1 MNSARNKSARGPVE
15 LFLTRE
21 FFNSLVTVLQFF
33 LVADSTNK
41 YGQYAARLKEK
52 ILHYSRAFINEG
64 EENVV
69 VYFYEDEAA
78 ILLKLFTIYFNAT
91 EKSYGDFYQQIRK
104 K

>member
-1 MNSARNKSARGPVE
+1 MKQKKGAVE

-21 FFNSLVTVLQFF
+21 FFNSLVTMLQFF
-33 LVADSTNK
+33 IVADSANK

-52 ILHYSRAFINEG
+52 ILHYSRAFVNEG
-64 EENVV
+64 EDNAV

-91 EKSYGDFYQQIRK
+91 EKSNGDFYKQIRK
-104 K
+104 SERT